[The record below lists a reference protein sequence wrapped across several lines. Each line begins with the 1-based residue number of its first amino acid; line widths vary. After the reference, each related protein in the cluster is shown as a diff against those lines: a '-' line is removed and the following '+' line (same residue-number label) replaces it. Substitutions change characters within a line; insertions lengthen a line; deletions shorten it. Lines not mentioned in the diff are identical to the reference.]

1 MAWCYSATT
10 VGVRAEGS

>member
-10 VGVRAEGS
+10 VGVRAKGS